1 MLPTNYQNEI
11 INSAMSNRRQY
22 RMIENN
28 NGTVSFVD
36 VTVYDQ
42 EGSLFD
48 ADDINSICTQV
59 NLNITNIAALEEA
72 IPLDPVTGVKGSA
85 ETDFRT
91 GNITLT
97 AANIGTYTRAEID
110 QLVSTLGGMVII
122 SVQEL
127 PTENIRRD
135 AIYLVPSETSRRKN
149 VKDEYINLDGTT
161 EGWELIGSTAI
172 DLTDYYTKT
181 EIDSGALI
189 TVNEFQTLT

>member
-36 VTVYDQ
+36 VTVYDH

-48 ADDINSICTQV
+48 ADDINAICTQV

-127 PTENIRRD
+127 PTVNIRRD
-135 AIYLVPSETSRRKN
+135 AIYLVPSETSKRKN

-172 DLTDYYTKT
+172 DLTDYYT
-181 EIDSGALI
+181 
-189 TVNEFQTLT
+189 

>member
-48 ADDINSICTQV
+48 ADDINAICTQV

-127 PTENIRRD
+127 PTVNIRRD
-135 AIYLVPSETSRRKN
+135 AIYLVPSETSKRKN
-149 VKDEYINLDGTT
+149 IKDEYINLDGTT

-189 TVNEFQTLT
+189 TINEFQTLT

>member
-1 MLPTNYQNEI
+1 MLPVNYQNEI
-11 INSAMSNRRQY
+11 INASMSNRRQY

-28 NGTVSFVD
+28 NNTVSFID

-48 ADDINSICTQV
+48 ADDINAICTQI
-59 NLNITNIAALEEA
+59 NLNISNIEALEQA
-72 IPLDPVTGVKGSA
+72 IPADPVTGVKGSS
-85 ETDFRT
+85 EVSFRT
-91 GNITLT
+91 GNINLT
-97 AANIGTYTRAEID
+97 AANIGTYTKDEID

-135 AIYLVPSETSRRKN
+135 AIYLVPSETSKRKN

-161 EGWELIGSTAI
+161 EGWELIGSTSI
-172 DLTDYYTKT
+172 DLTNYYTKT

>member
-135 AIYLVPSETSRRKN
+135 AIYLVPSETSKRKN

-189 TVNEFQTLT
+189 TANEFQILT

>member
-48 ADDINSICTQV
+48 ADDINAICTQV

-127 PTENIRRD
+127 PTVNIRRD
-135 AIYLVPSETSRRKN
+135 AIYLVPSETSKRKN
-149 VKDEYINLDGTT
+149 IKDEYINLDGTT

-181 EIDSGALI
+181 EIDTGALI
-189 TVNEFQTLT
+189 TTTEFNSLT

>member
-48 ADDINSICTQV
+48 ADDINAICTQV

-127 PTENIRRD
+127 PTVNIRRD
-135 AIYLVPSETSRRKN
+135 AIYLVPSETSKRKN

-181 EIDSGALI
+181 EIDTGALI
-189 TVNEFQTLT
+189 TTTEFNSLT

>member
-48 ADDINSICTQV
+48 ADDINTICTQV

>member
-48 ADDINSICTQV
+48 ADDINAICTQV

-135 AIYLVPSETSRRKN
+135 AIYLVPSETSKRKN

-181 EIDSGALI
+181 EIDTGALI
-189 TVNEFQTLT
+189 TTTEFNSLT